1 MGWKDLSGLAKGGI
15 IGAIIGFLLGIVGTI
30 ISYSFSTCPAGM
42 ACAVS
47 PITKL
52 TSIIIAG
59 VVLAVLGFIIG
70 NIIGHIIE
78 KRKTGEIWKNT
89 SYWVK
94 GEIIG
99 VILLILDILVL
110 YLTPIPSFMGI
121 LLGYLVFPFNLVIL
135 GIIIGVIIGKI
146 KHKS

>member
-70 NIIGHIIE
+70 NIIVPE
-78 KRKTGEIWKNT
+78 
-89 SYWVK
+89 
-94 GEIIG
+94 
-99 VILLILDILVL
+99 
-110 YLTPIPSFMGI
+110 
-121 LLGYLVFPFNLVIL
+121 
-135 GIIIGVIIGKI
+135 
-146 KHKS
+146 